1 MAISLLLERHKLV
14 VEGAGAV
21 GVAAVLGGQ
30 VRGLEGRS
38 VAVVLSGGNIDLPL
52 LQAVV
57 RRGLTVSGRYLVL
70 RTRILDRPGSLLRLL
85 QVLADERVNI
95 VDVVHHRAGMDV
107 NVTVTGVEV
116 TVETRGA
123 RHSREVLASLAGHG
137 YEVERLT

>member
-1 MAISLLLERHKLV
+1 M
-14 VEGAGAV
+14 
-21 GVAAVLGGQ
+21 
-30 VRGLEGRS
+30 
-38 VAVVLSGGNIDLPL
+38 
-52 LQAVV
+52 
-57 RRGLTVSGRYLVL
+57 
-70 RTRILDRPGSLLRLL
+70 
-85 QVLADERVNI
+85 LADERVNI